1 MADIQFYKEFYLL
14 DQIIKKARKILIV
27 AHSSPDADTTG
38 SVLALSEFIE
48 TNYQKESQITCFDE
62 FPNYLKIILG
72 NISFQLPQKI
82 NLADFD
88 LVIGCDSVE
97 RGMSKI
103 VSQISQ
109 KTITIAIDHHPDINL
124 KTDLRIIDSNYSST
138 CEVLYD
144 FFKFTRGKINKKI
157 ATSLLTGIV
166 GDTGAFQH
174 SNTTAKVLATS
185 SDLVNYGASLSKI
198 IDFSF
203 SNKKIDTLKFWGKAI
218 ERTKFFIESGLA
230 VTAITQDDID
240 SQGTLPE
247 NMSDI
252 ANILTTIPGIKVAL
266 IIHQIKPN
274 LIKGS
279 LRTEKKAQVNVSEI
293 AQTLGGGGHKLAS
306 GFEMTGKIILGENG
320 NWQVI

>member
-48 TNYQKESQITCFDE
+48 INYQKEIQITCFDE
-62 FPNYLKIILG
+62 FPNYLKTILG
-72 NISFQLPQKI
+72 NFSFQLPEKI

-88 LVIGCDSVE
+88 LVIGCDSVD
-97 RGMSKI
+97 RGMNKI

-124 KTDLRIIDSNYSST
+124 KIDLRIIDPNYSST

-198 IDFSF
+198 IEFSF
-203 SNKKIDTLKFWGKAI
+203 TKKIDTLKFWGKAI
-218 ERTKFFIESGLA
+218 ERTKFFTETGLA
-230 VTAITQDDID
+230 VTAITQDDIE
-240 SQGTLPE
+240 SQGVLPE

-279 LRTEKKAQVNVSEI
+279 LRTEKSAQVNVSEI

-306 GFEMTGKIILGENG
+306 GFEMAGKIILEENG